1 MLFREIGINSN
12 EIGERCIV
20 KKLVFFL
27 IFLVLTAS
35 LVFADTPAQKD
46 NAAILKEIAK
56 QVVPSKPAPVE
67 HRANFAI
74 KFRYTP
80 FPYLRDS
87 LRENWDT
94 GLWNIDP
101 DDPRISR
108 PYMVEM
114 FSIFK
119 DLAWWSAVPP
129 DNPYDA
135 YIFGFH
141 GDTEFPVEKYDAV
154 VLQGSS
160 KTKTS
165 GFPIDVGLELRVVKN
180 LWLAVDVFYQKQ
192 HVTTLEEAYTLYF
205 QDIVGP
211 YYENEDGQLISV
223 YYCEAPITHMRT
235 TTETN
240 VKIFEIAPMLK
251 YEIPLGK
258 RFSLAPKA
266 GIVWQS
272 LKAQN
277 MKTDVYGEHTWPLLY
292 YTNRSV
298 WEDPVSYSMTAPDQS
313 KSRVAAIVGLDLDLK
328 LAKWLKIGLEAEYR
342 PSREKISYIAHDS
355 EYNYDYGMTRY
366 TTNYSWIK
374 LYADEFKNF
383 EHSSAKGKI
392 GKDDFL
398 HYEKFNLLKL
408 SIGLKLT
415 F

>member
-1 MLFREIGINSN
+1 M
-12 EIGERCIV
+12 

-27 IFLVLTAS
+27 VFLVLTAS
-35 LVFADTPAQKD
+35 LVFADTPAKKD

-74 KFRYTP
+74 KVRYTP
-80 FPYLRDS
+80 LPYLLGS
-87 LRENWDT
+87 LRENWNT

-108 PYMVEM
+108 PYPVQM

-119 DLAWWSAVPP
+119 DCIGSNPP
-129 DNPYDA
+129 DNPYDG

-141 GDTEFPVEKYDAV
+141 GDINKFPVERYDSV

-165 GFPIDVGLELRVVKN
+165 GFPIDVGVELRVVKN

-192 HVTTLEEAYTLYF
+192 HVTTLEEAYILHF
-205 QDIVGP
+205 QQIVGP
-211 YYENEDGQLISV
+211 YYENEDGQLISA
-223 YYCEAPITHMRT
+223 YYCTAPILHFRS
-235 TTETN
+235 TTETD

-277 MKTDVYGEHTWPLLY
+277 MKTDVYGEFTWPLLY
-292 YTNRSV
+292 YTNRAA
-298 WEDPVSYSMTAPDQS
+298 WEDPRSGSMTAPDQS
-313 KSRVAAIVGLDLDLK
+313 KSKVAAIVGLDLDLK

-342 PSREKISYIAHDS
+342 PSREKISYIAHDP
-355 EYNYDYGMTRY
+355 EYNYDYGMVLY
-366 TTNYSWIK
+366 TTNDSGIK
-374 LYADEFKNF
+374 LYGDEFKKF
-383 EHSSAKGKI
+383 ENSSAKGKI

-398 HYEKFNLLKL
+398 HYDKMNLLKL

>member
-1 MLFREIGINSN
+1 M
-12 EIGERCIV
+12 

-74 KFRYTP
+74 KFRYAP
-80 FPYLRDS
+80 FPYLFGS
-87 LRENWDT
+87 LRENWNT
-94 GLWNIDP
+94 ELYNIDP
-101 DDPRISR
+101 DNHSISR

-119 DLAWWSAVPP
+119 DCVNAFPP

-135 YIFGFH
+135 YIFEFH
-141 GDTEFPVEKYDAV
+141 GDTNKFPVERYDEV

-192 HVTTLEEAYTLYF
+192 HVTTLEEAYSLNF
-205 QDIVGP
+205 QNIAGP
-211 YYENEDGQLISV
+211 YYDDWGDGPVSV
-223 YYCEAPITHMRT
+223 YYWYYCKTRINHVRT
-235 TTETN
+235 TTETD

-272 LKAQN
+272 FKAQN
-277 MKTDVYGEHTWPLLY
+277 MKTNVYFESTWPLLY
-292 YTNRSV
+292 YTNRAV
-298 WEDPVSYSMTAPDQS
+298 WEDSGSYSMSAPDQA

-342 PSREKISYIAHDS
+342 PSGEKISYIAHDP
-355 EYNYDYGMTRY
+355 EYNSDYGMVWY

-398 HYEKFNLLKL
+398 HYDKMNLLKL

>member
-1 MLFREIGINSN
+1 M
-12 EIGERCIV
+12 

-80 FPYLRDS
+80 IPYLLGS
-87 LRENWDT
+87 LRENWNT
-94 GLWNIDP
+94 ELYNIDP
-101 DDPRISR
+101 DDHSISR

-119 DLAWWSAVPP
+119 DLAGANSP

-135 YIFGFH
+135 YIFAFH
-141 GDTEFPVEKYDAV
+141 GDTKFPVERYDKV

-192 HVTTLEEAYTLYF
+192 HVTTLEEMYYLYF
-205 QDIVGP
+205 QRIVGP
-211 YYENEDGQLISV
+211 YYEDWDGQLISV
-223 YYCEAPITHMRT
+223 YYCTTRITHMRT

-277 MKTDVYGEHTWPLLY
+277 MKTDAYFESTWPLLY
-292 YTNRSV
+292 YTNRAV
-298 WEDPVSYSMTAPDQS
+298 WENPGSYSITAPDQAKS
-313 KSRVAAIVGLDLDLK
+313 KVAAIVGLDLDLK

-342 PSREKISYIAHDS
+342 PGREKISYIAHDS
-355 EYNYDYGMTRY
+355 EYNYDYGMVWY
-366 TTNYSWIK
+366 TTIYSNIK
-374 LYADEFKNF
+374 LYADEFKKF

-398 HYEKFNLLKL
+398 HYDKMNLLKL
-408 SIGLKLT
+408 SIGFKLT